1 MRTDSDPENYIN
13 ADDMSTISCEMEL
26 LCNLLGISRGA
37 KNIYFLNFLSFYLML
52 MKHFLG
58 SHNSGLRKNGCVEKI
73 LKKIKAV
80 SAIQNISRKG

>member
-26 LCNLLGISRGA
+26 LCNLLGIS
-37 KNIYFLNFLSFYLML
+37 KWFYLML

-73 LKKIKAV
+73 LKNIEAV